1 MKILGIYRGVPL
13 QPPHLRGG
21 TRFFNVKKSACYE
34 ARFFPPLRPL
44 QRYALATVSS
54 RHVLGAEPLK
64 TPVCLQKDLTVGQ
77 ALLELLFTAPRISTY
92 KIEFNDFS

>member
-13 QPPHLRGG
+13 QPTH
-21 TRFFNVKKSACYE
+21 
-34 ARFFPPLRPL
+34 
-44 QRYALATVSS
+44 
-54 RHVLGAEPLK
+54 
-64 TPVCLQKDLTVGQ
+64 LTVGQ